1 MSKYLTLPPDC
12 FCPPPVPHLAIG
24 LHVCVVAGR
33 PQPAV
38 ERRLRHPH
46 EVERRRED
54 LREFFS
60 RYGSYTHFKIIIAIN
75 CEHR

>member
-1 MSKYLTLPPDC
+1 MSKYLTFPPDRSC
-12 FCPPPVPHLAIG
+12 RPPVPHLAIG

-54 LREFFS
+54 LRYERIFLVVDMVSNGFIS
-60 RYGSYTHFKIIIAIN
+60 KS
-75 CEHR
+75 